1 MRISYILFANLF
13 LLTLSHSIIRDL
25 PYNIYHIED
34 MEQYQ
39 NKYLSEGN
47 KFFIRFPY
55 NLDKEIKFYLTIP
68 KNITLFPIYSSEY
81 SEYPND
87 KEIANTDFKKEI
99 EVTNREDLQYSIYS
113 FDIKKTESYQVLYFQ
128 NNENLNY
135 VSFYASSNSS
145 SLSNYSIFDLQTN
158 VGYYI
163 RPLYN
168 DSSFYIKLNI
178 SGSSKKDLKYKQK
191 LIENIGLIIN

>member
-39 NKYLSEGN
+39 NKYLPEGN

-55 NLDKEIKFYLTIP
+55 NLDKEIKFCLTIP

>member
-1 MRISYILFANLF
+1 MRILYILFANLF

-39 NKYLSEGN
+39 NKYLPEGN

-87 KEIANTDFKKEI
+87 KEMANTDFKKEI

-158 VGYYI
+158 VIISDLYI
-163 RPLYN
+163 MILL
-168 DSSFYIKLNI
+168 FI
-178 SGSSKKDLKYKQK
+178 
-191 LIENIGLIIN
+191 